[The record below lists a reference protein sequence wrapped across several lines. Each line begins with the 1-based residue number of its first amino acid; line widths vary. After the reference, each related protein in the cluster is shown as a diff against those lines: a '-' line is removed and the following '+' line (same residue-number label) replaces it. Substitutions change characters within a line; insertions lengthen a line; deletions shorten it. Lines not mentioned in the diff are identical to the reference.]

1 MLSPPRVWTPFHAC
15 RSRSAQGTQ
24 EDEPVS
30 RRALVLFV
38 VMCVIWGIPYLL
50 IKVAV
55 SGMTPASLVFLRT
68 GIGALLLVPVAIA
81 RREVRPVLPAWRWLI
96 AYTVAEL
103 AIPWFLLSSAETRL
117 SSSLSGLLVA
127 AVPLFGALLAWATR
141 SEHQLDG
148 RRLAGLGVGLA
159 GVAVLLGFDVS
170 VHDLRCGRRD
180 RAVHGRL
187 RGRAD
192 DHLPQAVPPPLR
204 RRGGGVAD
212 LRGGGL
218 RAARDRP
225 AGRQPSHGAR
235 ASPPRPPWAW
245 SCTAVAFVLFFALI
259 AEIGPVRAT
268 VITYFNPAV
277 ALVLGVTIL
286 GEPLRIGAVLGFAL
300 ILARSP
306 NLATRRHP
314 AAAAPLPAA
323 RDPVA
328 GGIEAATPS

>member
-1 MLSPPRVWTPFHAC
+1 
-15 RSRSAQGTQ
+15 
-24 EDEPVS
+24 VS
-30 RRALVLFV
+30 RRALALFV
-38 VMCVIWGIPYLL
+38 VMCVIWGIPYLF

-68 GIGALLLVPVAIA
+68 GIGAVVLVPMAIA

-117 SSSLSGLLVA
+117 TSSLSGLLVA

-159 GVAVLLGFDVS
+159 GVGVLLGFDVT
-170 VHDLRCGRRD
+170 VHDLG
-180 RAVHGRL
+180 AVAEVGLCAVGYAVGPMIISRKL
-187 RGRAD
+187 S
-192 DHLPQAVPPPLR
+192 HLPSIGVVAASLTLAAVVYAPLGIAQLA
-204 RRGGGVAD
+204 GGH
-212 LRGGGL
+212 
-218 RAARDRP
+218 P
-225 AGRQPSHGAR
+225 TAR
-235 ASPPRPPWAW
+235 ALTSAATLGVV
-245 SCTAVAFVLFFALI
+245 CTAVAFVLFFALI
-259 AEIGPVRAT
+259 AEIGPVRST

-300 ILARSP
+300 ILAGSV
-306 NLATRRHP
+306 LATRQRP
-314 AAAAPLPAA
+314 ARASAQLPA
-323 RDPVA
+323 RDPEPA
-328 GGIEAATPS
+328 GSRLST